1 MKIGLTTLPHDYLTN
16 NGWLGVLVSNRQ
28 ANFGTVE
35 RSALS
40 QQVADRILQMI
51 RERQLKPGD
60 RLPSERELATLMN
73 VGRPALREALR
84 ALSMMNI
91 IEIRQGAGAYITNL
105 DTAQLVQHLDFVF
118 SLDDSAILD
127 LFDAR
132 KIVEVGIIELAAQ
145 RITDADIADLE
156 ASLQNSQATMHDAEL
171 FLLADLEMH
180 ALIARISRNPILI
193 RFMES
198 IHTLGLASRRRTG
211 RLTGVAQQSINDHRR
226 IVEAL
231 KARDPQ
237 AACHAMLSH
246 LAKVEE
252 KLKQIAAQ
260 PGGDD

>member
-1 MKIGLTTLPHDYLTN
+1 VTN
-16 NGWLGVLVSNRQ
+16 QQ
-28 ANFGTVE
+28 ADFGTVE
-35 RSALS
+35 RSGVPEQIAE
-40 QQVADRILQMI
+40 RILQMI
-51 RERQLKPGD
+51 TERQLKPGD
-60 RLPSERELATLMN
+60 RLPSERELATMMN

-84 ALSMMNI
+84 ALSMMNV
-91 IEIRQGAGAYITNL
+91 IEIRQGAGAYVSKL
-105 DTAQLVQHLDFVF
+105 DTAQLIQHLNFVF
-118 SLDDSAILD
+118 SLDDSSILE

-145 RITDADIADLE
+145 RITDEDIADLE
-156 ASLQNSQATMHDAEL
+156 ASLKNSQATMHDPEL

-198 IHTLGLASRRRTG
+198 IHALGLASRRRTG
-211 RLTGVAQQSINDHRR
+211 RLDGVAQQSISDHHR

-237 AACHAMLSH
+237 AARDAMLSH
-246 LAKVEE
+246 LARVEE